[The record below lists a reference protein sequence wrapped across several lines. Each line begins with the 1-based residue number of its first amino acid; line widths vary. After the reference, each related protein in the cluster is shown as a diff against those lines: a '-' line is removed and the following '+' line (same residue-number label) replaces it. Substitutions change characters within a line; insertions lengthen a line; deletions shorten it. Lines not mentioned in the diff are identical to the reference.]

1 VKLKKG
7 DKVVSLAS
15 EKIYEV
21 AEDMAD
27 NDECVKLFVLFR
39 LGSTVQWITTTAPT
53 NGFIKVK

>member
-1 VKLKKG
+1 VKLNKG
-7 DKVVSLAS
+7 DKVMSLAS

-27 NDECVKLFVLFR
+27 DDECVKLFAPFR

-53 NGFIKVK
+53 NNFIKIK